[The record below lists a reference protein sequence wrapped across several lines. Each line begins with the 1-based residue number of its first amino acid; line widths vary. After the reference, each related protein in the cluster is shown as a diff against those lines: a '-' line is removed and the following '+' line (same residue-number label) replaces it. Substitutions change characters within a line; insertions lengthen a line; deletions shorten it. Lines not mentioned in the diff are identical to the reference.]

1 VSRHYSRA
9 PIIEQLMKE
18 NDSKPVSRKLARKL
32 IYGAVLNCVRIK
44 AAAIENVDKL
54 LRER

>member
-32 IYGAVLNCVRIK
+32 IYGAALNCVRIK